1 MRELSKETLITKGNE
16 GLQVVYLYNA
26 HAVFVNNNVI
36 RHV

>member
-1 MRELSKETLITKGNE
+1 MRELSKETSLQRVMRF
-16 GLQVVYLYNA
+16 QVVYLYNA